1 MYLKSAFDSEYA
13 YLYLDYGRVG
23 TGVFSERNEDETD
36 IEPEDPAD
44 KNSDSRGN
52 SESSAV
58 VIPEVLVVAIPEVLP
73 HQEAPAPVE
82 AVPPAQRGAVQ
93 VAFPEAVV
101 ARELLPVA
109 EAVQAER

>member
-1 MYLKSAFDSEYA
+1 MNPKIPLIKIRIAAEIPK
-13 YLYLDYGRVG
+13 V
-23 TGVFSERNEDETD
+23 E
-36 IEPEDPAD
+36 
-44 KNSDSRGN
+44 
-52 SESSAV
+52 AV